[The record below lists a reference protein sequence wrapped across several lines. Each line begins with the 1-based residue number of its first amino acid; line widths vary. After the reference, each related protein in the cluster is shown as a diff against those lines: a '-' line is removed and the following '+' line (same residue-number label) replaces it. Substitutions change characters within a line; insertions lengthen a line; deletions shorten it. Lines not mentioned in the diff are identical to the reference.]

1 MSTGMCSSI
10 ITKLRALRLL
20 PPPANEL
27 VPLLFAIATFSCA
40 TLIFGHDHLQELWT
54 TMIMIQS
61 YPPENIFVFGTF
73 AVYMTMYWGYSFIIH
88 MAEHVIP
95 ALHHFK
101 IQPEI
106 KVTPWSEVLRMV
118 PLVLFNQVGLGL
130 PLLKVMFLI
139 LTWRR
144 HGYGSPE
151 AMAEF
156 ATQVPTIGRFVL
168 TMVANVLCTEI
179 WFYAIHRQLHSNKL
193 LYRWIHKLHHSYK
206 APSCLESAYVHP
218 IEFMLNSF
226 TVLLIGPLVTGA
238 PLMTWWM
245 WMWTATFLQVHD
257 HSGYWFPFLPRVLMH
272 DYHHQR
278 IDCCYGILGL
288 LDGMFHTDGGFL
300 EFVNA
305 HEEESNFNG
314 DSSKKEA

>member
-1 MSTGMCSSI
+1 MCSSI

-168 TMVANVLCTEI
+168 TIALQQTIVSVDSQTTPFL
-179 WFYAIHRQLHSNKL
+179 QG
-193 LYRWIHKLHHSYK
+193 
-206 APSCLESAYVHP
+206 
-218 IEFMLNSF
+218 
-226 TVLLIGPLVTGA
+226 TVLLGIGLRPS
-238 PLMTWWM
+238 
-245 WMWTATFLQVHD
+245 H
-257 HSGYWFPFLPRVLMH
+257 
-272 DYHHQR
+272 R
-278 IDCCYGILGL
+278 I
-288 LDGMFHTDGGFL
+288 HA
-300 EFVNA
+300 EFVYGAFDWTIGNRCA
-305 HEEESNFNG
+305 TNDMVDVDVDCDLFTSTRSFG
-314 DSSKKEA
+314 VLVSVSSEGADA